1 MAPVRPYAP
10 NLYLQEHRAGCTSP
24 KRPWPR
30 SLLVPRPESF
40 ALFDG
45 CRLSSRRGQIADS
58 VAPRP
63 SRHRGSLSTT
73 WYGGPGCT
81 GWRVRQRAR
90 EKGQGTMQASE
101 VPRAVA
107 AAMSTASSLDLTV
120 DDAIVLH
127 DSNKLTLRL
136 LPCDVLARV
145 APIAHQIAQFE
156 VELAQRLA
164 ESKSPVAA
172 LEPRVEPRVYERDGF
187 VVTLWTY
194 YEPATPREVSPADYA
209 NALGR
214 LHAGMRKLD
223 VPTLHFTDRVEQAQQ
238 LVASRDHT
246 PALADADR
254 ELLGDTLRS
263 LRRVIG
269 ERGGAEQLLHGEPHP
284 GNVLTTKNGL
294 LFIDLET
301 CCRGPVEFDLA
312 HAPDEVSEHYPGVN
326 QGLLRECRILVL
338 AMITTWRWD
347 RGDQLPNGR
356 QLGTE
361 WLSQIRAA
369 LDRNGLDTHG

>member
-1 MAPVRPYAP
+1 
-10 NLYLQEHRAGCTSP
+10 
-24 KRPWPR
+24 
-30 SLLVPRPESF
+30 
-40 ALFDG
+40 
-45 CRLSSRRGQIADS
+45 
-58 VAPRP
+58 
-63 SRHRGSLSTT
+63 
-73 WYGGPGCT
+73 
-81 GWRVRQRAR
+81 
-90 EKGQGTMQASE
+90 MQASE
-101 VPRAVA
+101 ASRAVA
-107 AAMSTASSLDLTV
+107 AAVSTASSLDLTV
-120 DDAIVLH
+120 DDVVVLQ
-127 DSNKLTLRL
+127 DSNRLTLRL

-145 APIAHQIAQFE
+145 APVAHQVSQFE

-164 ESKSPVAA
+164 ESGCPVAA
-172 LEPRVEPRVYERDGF
+172 LEPRVDPRAYERDGF

-194 YEPATPREVSPADYA
+194 YEPATPGEVSPADYA
-209 NALGR
+209 GALER

-223 VPTLHFTDRVEQAQQ
+223 IPTPHFTDRVEQAQQ
-238 LVASRDHT
+238 LVASRDRT

-263 LRRVIG
+263 LRRSIG
-269 ERGGAEQLLHGEPHP
+269 DRGAAEQLLHGEPHP
-284 GNVLTTKNGL
+284 GNMLTTESGL

-312 HAPDEVSEHYPGVN
+312 HAPEEVSEHYPDVN
-326 QGLLRECRILVL
+326 QDLLRECRILVL

-369 LDRNGLDTHG
+369 LDRKGRDTRG